1 MISLK
6 KGETEKGAWES
17 ARGTVSD
24 AYCAAQALL
33 ALGKDEVFQNAFL
46 LEKCFS
52 PNPTLCHKIQAL
64 GCGVMA
70 GDGPGRGDPVWDW
83 PWIKRLSGGP
93 ERLETCLRSVLFVGF
108 LILLFYFPFDL
119 NLPLELSPSQCSALI
134 LSKYIY

>member
-64 GCGVMA
+64 GWWSHGWGWPWHWGPCV
-70 GDGPGRGDPVWDW
+70 GPGLGL
-83 PWIKRLSGGP
+83 K
-93 ERLETCLRSVLFVGF
+93 GF
-108 LILLFYFPFDL
+108 Q
-119 NLPLELSPSQCSALI
+119 EAL
-134 LSKYIY
+134 KG